1 MPPQDQPYLAL
12 IGAGS
17 MGGGMACL
25 FASPKARC
33 RVSVYDV
40 EKDNVDNVRKMVEGA
55 EEVPEDQVWYFVG
68 EEQLKACVDSLV
80 EGDEGRRRILILSLP
95 HGKVVD
101 SVLEKLAPL
110 LKEGD
115 IILDGDNEWWKETER
130 RQKWLKEKHGVDLI
144 GMGVSGGYQSA
155 RHGPSMSPGGARQAY
170 DYVEPILK
178 AVAAQ
183 DPDSGEPCTAYVG
196 EGGSGHHV
204 KMVHNGIEQG
214 ILSAVT
220 ETFDILHRTLG
231 YSAQEISA
239 LFARWNSKG
248 RPLETNFLVE
258 IGSEIA
264 KRKEAAGTSKS
275 APSAVD
281 DIEDKVTQDVD
292 NSEGTGVWTN
302 KEWAER
308 HVPAPTIAL
317 AHCLRLASSNKGERL
332 KVAKKLGI
340 AQPRERVEWKGKT
353 REQVEATLE
362 KALYGASLASFAQGC
377 DLIAES
383 ERQQQWGV
391 SMETVIQ
398 IWRGG
403 CIITSLHI
411 ARLFQ
416 DAYRRQ
422 PNLSNILLDEKVA
435 EELAGTF
442 EALKEVVAF
451 SIETDA
457 VASAFSA
464 SLEYMK
470 MEGTELLPTYF
481 EEAELD
487 LFGTHSYDVR
497 HEHKLEPKKGPYHEE
512 WKPA

>member
-1 MPPQDQPYLAL
+1 MPPHDQFYLAL

-33 RVSVYDV
+33 KVSVYDV

-55 EEVPEDQVWYFVG
+55 EEVPADQVRYFVG
-68 EEQLKACVDSLV
+68 EEQLKACVDSLL
-80 EGDEGRRRILILSLP
+80 EGDAKRRRILILSLP
-95 HGKVVD
+95 HGKVAD

-115 IILDGDNEWWKETER
+115 IILDGDNEWWRETER

-220 ETFDILHRTLG
+220 ETFDTLHRTLG
-231 YSAQEISA
+231 YSSQEISA

-248 RPLETNFLVE
+248 RPLEANFLVE

-264 KRKEAAGTSKS
+264 KRKEAAGTAKS

-308 HVPAPTIAL
+308 HVSAPTIAL

-340 AQPRERVEWKGKT
+340 AQPKERVEWKGKT
-353 REQVEATLE
+353 REEVEATLE

-377 DLIAES
+377 NLIAES

-391 SMETVIQ
+391 SMETIIQ
-398 IWRGG
+398 I
-403 CIITSLHI
+403 CASASPL
-411 ARLFQ
+411 
-416 DAYRRQ
+416 
-422 PNLSNILLDEKVA
+422 PNLSNILLDDKVA
-435 EELAGTF
+435 EEFAGTF